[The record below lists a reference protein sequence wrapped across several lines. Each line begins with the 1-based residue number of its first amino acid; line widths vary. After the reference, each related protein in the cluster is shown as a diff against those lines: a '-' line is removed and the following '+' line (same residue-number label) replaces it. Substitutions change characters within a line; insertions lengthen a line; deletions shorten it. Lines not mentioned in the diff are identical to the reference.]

1 MSTDTNIITS
11 DGGSVVTNTSYVNKT
26 NSKKGANSRLF
37 VDKARPKASAFHD
50 LHIKS
55 HSNVR

>member
-1 MSTDTNIITS
+1 MSTDTNVITS
-11 DGGSVVTNTSYVNKT
+11 DAGSNATTTSCVNKT
-26 NSKKGANSRLF
+26 NSKRGGNSRLF
-37 VDKARPKASAFHD
+37 VDKARPKPSAFHD